1 MWWKTVARWI
11 RNRVDVDVDLDI
23 EDGKVA
29 VELTLKLGQVTVFT
43 ERFEW
48 PIPTGRDPVTA
59 PKKLRGKAARRKRV
73 VPAAA

>member
-1 MWWKTVARWI
+1 MWWKAIARWI

-23 EDGKVA
+23 EDGAVA

-48 PIPTGRDPVTA
+48 PIPGGPDK
-59 PKKLRGKAARRKRV
+59 PKKLRSKAARRKRV
-73 VPAAA
+73 VPNAA